1 MSDAT
6 GPRRGPSRG
15 LTTRGEQAAEG
26 CYTRPASSHRLSL
39 LLLVKG
45 TWFGSGVSSSRRE
58 PLPLLAL
65 GVPDLN
71 LRDRMN
77 LPDGRSPVPHVLDVL
92 IVVQEPPC
100 DADSPLTLAK
110 IEERLIGP
118 AGRRGL
124 ERGGHLRD
132 DLLVP

>member
-1 MSDAT
+1 
-6 GPRRGPSRG
+6 
-15 LTTRGEQAAEG
+15 
-26 CYTRPASSHRLSL
+26 
-39 LLLVKG
+39 
-45 TWFGSGVSSSRRE
+45 
-58 PLPLLAL
+58 LAL

-77 LPDGRSPVPHVLDVL
+77 LPDGRSPVPDVLDVL
-92 IVVQEPPC
+92 IVVQEPPR
-100 DADSPLTLAK
+100 DADSHLTLAK

-124 ERGGHLRD
+124 EGWGHLRD